1 VSTFVEDDVGQ
12 TAHVQN
18 ALDITNSTPCPRWT
32 GLNAS
37 ALGLTAG
44 GVCSHHK
51 GRLDQ
56 AEHFELCYLVISC
69 GTPFTAGRP

>member
-1 VSTFVEDDVGQ
+1 MGQ
-12 TAHVQN
+12 TARVQN

-37 ALGLTAG
+37 ILGIAAG
-44 GVCSHHK
+44 GVYSHRK

-56 AEHFELCYLVISC
+56 AEHFELCYDL
-69 GTPFTAGRP
+69 

>member
-12 TAHVQN
+12 TAPVQN

-37 ALGLTAG
+37 ILGIAAG
-44 GVCSHHK
+44 GVYSHRK